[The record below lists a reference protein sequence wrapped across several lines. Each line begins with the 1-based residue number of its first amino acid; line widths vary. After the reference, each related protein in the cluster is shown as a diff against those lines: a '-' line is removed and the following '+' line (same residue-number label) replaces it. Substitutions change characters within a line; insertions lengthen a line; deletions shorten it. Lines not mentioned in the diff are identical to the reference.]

1 MKSSVAD
8 SDDTYLNVKALQNDV
23 DRIASA
29 LQSLQETTRRQDA
42 LISDLLQRNNAQ
54 EKRIQ
59 ELETALKIQNKSN
72 RQDGRLKDKEVK
84 DNPVSLESGEI
95 SDLTYLGFT
104 LQNKKQIR
112 KG

>member
-8 SDDTYLNVKALQNDV
+8 TDDTYLNVKALQNDV

-29 LQSLQETTRRQDA
+29 LQSLQETTRRQDD

-72 RQDGRLKDKEVK
+72 RRLKDKEVK
-84 DNPVSLESGEI
+84 GDMTQKILCLYSLS
-95 SDLTYLGFT
+95 L
-104 LQNKKQIR
+104 
-112 KG
+112 